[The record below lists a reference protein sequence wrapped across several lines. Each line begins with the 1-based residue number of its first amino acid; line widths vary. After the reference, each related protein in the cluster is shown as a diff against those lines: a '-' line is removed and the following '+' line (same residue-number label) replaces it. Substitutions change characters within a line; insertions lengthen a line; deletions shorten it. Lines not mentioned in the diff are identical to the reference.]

1 MAGKVLAILFG
12 LLLLLCVSLGVLSWY
27 RGDVIDSQNAEIAQ
41 QKQVLEGFEKDKAAQ
56 EVADKQLKAEKERL
70 AKERDKYKKDLKD
83 ALKGN
88 PCSDAQLPD
97 DAKRMLQELYNGKG
111 S

>member
-12 LLLLLCVSLGVLSWY
+12 VLLVLCVSLGVLSWY
-27 RGDVIDSQNAEIAQ
+27 RGDVIDSQ
-41 QKQVLEGFEKDKAAQ
+41 QKELVKQKETLDRFEKDKTAQ

-97 DAKRMLQELYNGKG
+97 DAKRMLQELYNGK
-111 S
+111 SS